1 MRSVQESGFAPL
13 DDFGVQAMLN
23 QHIPYRLR
31 LLRDAFPRIPARCDP
46 DNQSFEAGTLSGRIL
61 LSFLGVAFDE
71 KTGTLREDRE
81 HKPRR
86 GPTDDVKVRDVGGRF
101 VELAELS
108 TAETKIL
115 EKFIRGANKACAH
128 FTVGSD
134 HELTVETYQ
143 QAVPIIQRLVQACL
157 PQS

>member
-1 MRSVQESGFAPL
+1 MK
-13 DDFGVQAMLN
+13 
-23 QHIPYRLR
+23 I
-31 LLRDAFPRIPARCDP
+31 
-46 DNQSFEAGTLSGRIL
+46 
-61 LSFLGVAFDE
+61 
-71 KTGTLREDRE
+71 
-81 HKPRR
+81 
-86 GPTDDVKVRDVGGRF
+86 RDVGGRF

-108 TAETKIL
+108 TTETKTL

-157 PQS
+157 PQP

>member
-1 MRSVQESGFAPL
+1 MRPIQSPGYAPL
-13 DDFGVQAMLN
+13 PAGEVRKMLKR
-23 QHIPYRLR
+23 HIPYRR
-31 LLRDAFPRIPARCDP
+31 WLLDDALSRIPAKTNQ

-86 GPTDDVKVRDVGGRF
+86 GRTDDVKVRDVGGSF

-108 TAETKIL
+108 PAETEIL
-115 EKFIRGANKACAH
+115 AKFIHGANKACAH

-143 QAVPIIQRLVQACL
+143 QAVPLIQRLLQACL
-157 PQS
+157 PQP

>member
-1 MRSVQESGFAPL
+1 MRPILSLGCAPL
-13 DDFGVQAMLN
+13 PADEVRKMLKR
-23 QHIPYRLR
+23 HIPYRQW
-31 LLRDAFPRIPARCDP
+31 LLDDAVSRIPAKTNQ

-71 KTGTLREDRE
+71 KTGRLREDRE

-86 GPTDDVKVRDVGGRF
+86 RPTDDVKIRDVGGRF

-108 TAETKIL
+108 TTETKTL

-157 PQS
+157 PQP